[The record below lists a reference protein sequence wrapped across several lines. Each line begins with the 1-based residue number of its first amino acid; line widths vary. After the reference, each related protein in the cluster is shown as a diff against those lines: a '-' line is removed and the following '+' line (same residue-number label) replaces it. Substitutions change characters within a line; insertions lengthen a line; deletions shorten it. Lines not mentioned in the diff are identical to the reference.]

1 MQSFKDLGLLEST
14 KPICLDSW
22 STFVQQSLALKMQDK
37 LDSKSALTAIGT
49 LIHPDEIEPLHEA
62 LEWLSLL
69 PTTMIPETPIS
80 MPLLPAQ
87 PMTPIDLFAYL
98 LAHKLRYKPHE
109 RDMVILSH
117 EIIARLPGPNHPE
130 EIHTSSLITYG
141 TPKASAMARTVGLP
155 VAFAALN
162 VLDGK
167 VNVRGVVGPG
177 DPSVYKPVLEGLER
191 IGLGMTESKRVGTDT
206 IERRL
211 MERAMPW
218 SNIGT

>member
-1 MQSFKDLGLLEST
+1 MQSFKDLGLLEAT
-14 KPICLDSW
+14 KTISLDSW
-22 STFVQQSLALKMQDK
+22 STFVQQSLALKLEDK
-37 LDSKSALTAIGT
+37 LDLKSALSTIST
-49 LIHPDEIEPLHEA
+49 LIHADQIAPLHEA

-69 PTTMIPETPIS
+69 PPTMIPATPVL

-98 LAHKLRYKPHE
+98 LAHKLQYKPHE

-117 EIIARLPGPNHPE
+117 EIIARLPGPNQPE

-177 DPSVYKPVLEGLER
+177 DPSVYKPVLEGLEKV
-191 IGLGMTESKRVGTDT
+191 GLGMTESKRMNTADT
-206 IERRL
+206 VERRL
-211 MERAMPW
+211 METM
-218 SNIGT
+218 